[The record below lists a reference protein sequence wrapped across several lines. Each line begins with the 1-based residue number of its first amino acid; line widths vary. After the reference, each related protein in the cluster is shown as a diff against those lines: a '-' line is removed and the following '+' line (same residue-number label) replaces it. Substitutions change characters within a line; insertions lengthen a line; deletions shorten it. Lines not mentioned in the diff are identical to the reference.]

1 MKRLIPVL
9 VMLLWS
15 AGHPAR
21 GQSIAA
27 SVDTALTTPPFD
39 AALWFVLVE
48 DEDGR
53 VIYERNAKQ
62 LAIPA
67 SVRKLFTSAAV
78 ATCLDVESQLETQLW
93 IDGKDVVIKGG
104 GDPSFGSDRYGYEPE
119 GAAFEPFLAA
129 LRARGIVD
137 VRDVIADVSLFDRV
151 TLPYQW
157 KLGNITGDSAAP
169 VDALVYS
176 ENDLGSTA
184 VASPGHFA
192 ADAFRQALEAG
203 GITVTGT
210 IRTQSE
216 PRAWASHIASVPS
229 PFVYDLL
236 ATVLKPSHNLFA
248 ETLLKRVSAFG
259 EKPASYDE
267 SRERERMFLVGEVG
281 IDENSFRFVDGS
293 GLAPDDLVTP
303 VAIVKMLRWMNAPVR
318 RGIYWNLLA
327 APGEREGTL
336 RSRLTPLSDRLRGK
350 TGTVAGVNSLA
361 GIIRGRNGGYRYF
374 AVIVNHH
381 LGYTSA
387 ASRLIDGIVAAVAE
401 F

>member
-1 MKRLIPVL
+1 MKRLIFL
-9 VMLLWS
+9 LILLLWS
-15 AGHPAR
+15 AGDPAR
-21 GQSIAA
+21 GQSIGA

-53 VIYERNAKQ
+53 IIYERNAKQ

-67 SVRKLFTSAAV
+67 SVRKLFSSAAV

-93 IDGKDVVIKGG
+93 IDGEDVVIKGG

-119 GAAFEPFLAA
+119 AAAFEPFLAA
-129 LRARGIVD
+129 LRARGIVQ
-137 VRDVIADVSLFDRV
+137 VRDVIADVSMFDRV

-157 KLGNITGDSAAP
+157 KLGNITGDSATP

-176 ENDLGSTA
+176 ESDLGSTA
-184 VASPGHFA
+184 VPSPGHFA
-192 ADAFRQALEAG
+192 ADAFRRALEAG
-203 GITVTGT
+203 GISVAGT
-210 IRTQSE
+210 IRTQSDA
-216 PRAWASHIASVPS
+216 RAWASHIASVPS

-248 ETLLKRVSAFG
+248 ETLLKRVSAYG
-259 EKPASYDE
+259 GKPASYDE
-267 SRERERMFLVGEVG
+267 SRERERMFLIGEVG

-303 VAIVKMLRWMNAPVR
+303 AAIVKMLRWMNAPVR

-327 APGEREGTL
+327 APAEREGTL

-381 LGYTSA
+381 LGYSSA
-387 ASRLIDGIVAAVAE
+387 ASRLIDGIVGAAAE